1 MVAENKRLVK
11 IGDIVALKKGERKF
25 TKLSYG
31 KKYEVLEIQPNNG
44 YWDGSS
50 NITKLVDSDKN
61 ITTLKMYENF
71 VDIVYSFPTAEVKT
85 VESIARPVLE
95 ERKVGKVKM
104 QLFDEGFPNAI
115 MEIAKVMT
123 WAETAKGYQPNDF
136 KNLPNAETEFSAAA
150 SRHRVKGFIQKA
162 EGLAA
167 IDRTDEES
175 NIVHLAHAAFN
186 ILAELELVLTGK
198 IK

>member
-11 IGDIVALKKGERKF
+11 VGDIVTLKKGERKF

-31 KKYEVLEIQPNNG
+31 KGYEVLEIQPNNG

-50 NITKLVDSDKN
+50 YITKLIDSDQN
-61 ITTLKMYENF
+61 VITLKMYENF

-115 MEIAKVMT
+115 MEIAKVMS

-136 KNLPNAETEFSAAA
+136 KNLPNAEVEFPAAA
-150 SRHRVKGFIQKA
+150 SRHRVKSFIQKA
-162 EGLAA
+162 NGIDA
-167 IDRTDEES
+167 IERTDEES
-175 NIVHLAHAAFN
+175 NIVHLAHTAFN

>member
-1 MVAENKRLVK
+1 MTVSNKLEVGDYFIIRNLPEFAESVTT
-11 IGDIVALKKGERKF
+11 F
-25 TKLSYG
+25 
-31 KKYEVLEIQPNNG
+31 KKYKVEGVEEGSLWFFDDVREQNFASNYPEEYDIQ
-44 YWDGSS
+44 
-50 NITKLVDSDKN
+50 
-61 ITTLKMYENF
+61 KMYF
-71 VDIVYSFPTAEVKT
+71 ADDGLAQQTIT
-85 VESIARPVLE
+85 RPVLE

-115 MEIAKVMT
+115 LEIAKVMG
-123 WAETAKGYQPNDF
+123 WAEENKGYKPNDF

-162 EGLAA
+162 QGIPA
-167 IDRTDEES
+167 IERTDEES

-186 ILAELELVLTGK
+186 VLAELELVLTGK

>member
-1 MVAENKRLVK
+1 MAAANKRLVR
-11 IGDIVALKKGERKF
+11 IGDTVRLKTSNRKF
-25 TKLSYG
+25 SKLSYG
-31 KKYEVLEIQPNNG
+31 EEYKVEGIEPNNG

-50 NITKLVDSDKN
+50 YITVLSDKN
-61 ITTLKMYENF
+61 SHVFTLRMYENF
-71 VDIVYSFPTAEVKT
+71 FDILSKT
-85 VESIARPVLE
+85 KDEQVTIETIARPVLE

-162 EGLAA
+162 EGIAA

-186 ILAELELVLTGK
+186 ILAELELVMTGK

>member
-1 MVAENKRLVK
+1 MGLENKRLVK
-11 IGDIVALKKGERKF
+11 VGDIVSLKKSERKF
-25 TKLSYG
+25 SKLFYD
-31 KKYEVLEIQPNNG
+31 KKYEVLEIEANNG

-50 NITKLVDSDKN
+50 YITKLVDSDN
-61 ITTLKMYENF
+61 NVISLRMYETF
-71 VDIVYSFPTAEVKT
+71 FDIMYSFPPEVVT
-85 VESIARPVLE
+85 TGTIARPVLE

-115 MEIAKVMT
+115 LEIAKVMG
-123 WAETAKGYQPNDF
+123 WAEENKGYKPNDF

-162 EGLAA
+162 QGVPA